1 MKRKYMES
9 MKQKFFRAAVPL
21 VMLAV
26 SAALSVFVYRLPQPV
41 RDPLPVLMYHH
52 MVPDGQD
59 CNDMTVTPGKF
70 RADLETVLAMG
81 YTPVLPRELAAGDA
95 LPEKPI
101 LITFDDGYRSNYDLV
116 YPILREYGVKAC
128 ISIIVLMPDLPTDNF
143 CTWNQLREMT
153 ASGLVEIGSHSYRL
167 HNLGGDSGN
176 FESGGAN
183 GVERRPNESDADFQ
197 TRVLDDIQLSHDRIA
212 GELGG
217 VTCFAY
223 PFGCSDPDAK
233 ALVDEL
239 FPVTLMTTPKCADLA
254 KGLHDLP
261 RAVQAI
267 HGLPALKFL
276 ALQMEPGDLRRH
288 NVHLVGH
295 IADGALQGTDAA
307 FKQRRAVLG
316 DTEGAQRLPLQDP
329 AVLPYAQ
336 QSVLLIQ
343 KQGTVPLVGAEA
355 VCGLERR
362 LQSLILLKRGGVRLR
377 FC

>member
-1 MKRKYMES
+1 MKRLCS
-9 MKQKFFRAAVPL
+9 RAVVPL
-21 VMLAV
+21 AMLLLSAV
-26 SAALSVFVYRLPQPV
+26 LCVYVYRMPESV
-41 RDPLPVLMYHH
+41 ADPLPVLMYHH

-167 HNLGGDSGN
+167 HNLDGDGGN

-183 GVERRPNESDADFQ
+183 GVESDTDFQ

-212 GELGG
+212 EELGG

-239 FPVTLMTTPKCADLA
+239 FPVTLMTMPKCADLA

-261 RAVQAI
+261 RFTVTM
-267 HGLPALKFL
+267 KT
-276 ALQMEPGDLRRH
+276 DLE
-288 NVHLVGH
+288 
-295 IADGALQGTDAA
+295 
-307 FKQRRAVLG
+307 K
-316 DTEGAQRLPLQDP
+316 
-329 AVLPYAQ
+329 
-336 QSVLLIQ
+336 LL
-343 KQGTVPLVGAEA
+343 
-355 VCGLERR
+355 R
-362 LQSLILLKRGGVRLR
+362 
-377 FC
+377 

>member
-1 MKRKYMES
+1 MN
-9 MKQKFFRAAVPL
+9 QFFQRSIAA
-21 VMLAV
+21 AA
-26 SAALSVFVYRLPQPV
+26 AALALTAGLAAGAAETQSSSMPI
-41 RDPLPVLMYHH
+41 LMYH
-52 MVPDGQD
+52 DLTQD
-59 CNDMTVTPGKF
+59 PNKTSSMTITDERFRLDMEF
-70 RADLETVLAMG
+70 LASFG
-81 YTPVLPRELAAGDA
+81 YTPLFPSEVEEIGEGKRSLPAR
-95 LPEKPI
+95 PVM
-101 LITFDDGYRSNYDLV
+101 ITFDDGYRSNYDLV

-167 HNLGGDSGN
+167 HNLGGDGGN

-212 GELGG
+212 EELGG

-261 RAVQAI
+261 RFTVTM
-267 HGLPALKFL
+267 KT
-276 ALQMEPGDLRRH
+276 DLE
-288 NVHLVGH
+288 
-295 IADGALQGTDAA
+295 
-307 FKQRRAVLG
+307 K
-316 DTEGAQRLPLQDP
+316 
-329 AVLPYAQ
+329 
-336 QSVLLIQ
+336 LL
-343 KQGTVPLVGAEA
+343 
-355 VCGLERR
+355 R
-362 LQSLILLKRGGVRLR
+362 
-377 FC
+377 

>member
-1 MKRKYMES
+1 
-9 MKQKFFRAAVPL
+9 
-21 VMLAV
+21 
-26 SAALSVFVYRLPQPV
+26 
-41 RDPLPVLMYHH
+41 
-52 MVPDGQD
+52 
-59 CNDMTVTPGKF
+59 MTVTPGKF
-70 RADLETVLAMG
+70 RSDLETVLAMG

-167 HNLGGDSGN
+167 HNLGSDGGN

-183 GVERRPNESDADFQ
+183 GVERRPNESDTDFQ

-233 ALVDEL
+233 IIFIGPCTAKKQERLREGLDQDVDCVLTFEELQALIDSRDLEL
-239 FPVTLMTTPKCADLA
+239 SSLPEDVLDNASYYGRIFARSG
-254 KGLHDLP
+254 GLSD
-261 RAVQAI
+261 AVAQ
-267 HGLPALKFL
+267 ALKEQQIDFPL
-276 ALQMEPGDLRRH
+276 KPVACDGIEQCRVALLKLNKG
-288 NVHLVGH
+288 
-295 IADGALQGTDAA
+295 
-307 FKQRRAVLG
+307 
-316 DTEGAQRLPLQDP
+316 
-329 AVLPYAQ
+329 VLPENFIEGMAC
-336 QSVLLIQ
+336 I
-343 KQGTVPLVGAEA
+343 GGCIGGAGCLTHEQRDKAEVDKYGREA
-355 VCGLERR
+355 MEKTISDALSA
-362 LQSLILLKRGGVRLR
+362 L
-377 FC
+377 

>member
-1 MKRKYMES
+1 MKRLCS
-9 MKQKFFRAAVPL
+9 RAVVPL
-21 VMLAV
+21 AMLLLSAV
-26 SAALSVFVYRLPQPV
+26 LCVYVYRMPESV
-41 RDPLPVLMYHH
+41 ADPLPVLMYHH

-70 RADLETVLAMG
+70 RSDLDAILAKG

-167 HNLGGDSGN
+167 HNLGGDGGN

-183 GVERRPNESDADFQ
+183 GVERRPNESDTDFQ
-197 TRVLDDIQLSHDRIA
+197 TRVLDDIQLSHDRIVE
-212 GELGG
+212 ELGG

-233 ALVDEL
+233 GPCGRIVPGDSDDHAQVRRSGQGAPRSA
-239 FPVTLMTTPKCADLA
+239 PVHRYHEDRSGKT
-254 KGLHDLP
+254 
-261 RAVQAI
+261 
-267 HGLPALKFL
+267 PALTIHRPPP
-276 ALQMEPGDLRRH
+276 ALLRRRGP
-288 NVHLVGH
+288 LFSAGVGSPSWC
-295 IADGALQGTDAA
+295 IFYCGQLL
-307 FKQRRAVLG
+307 F
-316 DTEGAQRLPLQDP
+316 LP
-329 AVLPYAQ
+329 
-336 QSVLLIQ
+336 
-343 KQGTVPLVGAEA
+343 
-355 VCGLERR
+355 
-362 LQSLILLKRGGVRLR
+362 
-377 FC
+377 